1 MGEPWEPETRE
12 KGLRGLVR
20 LAELRGLAGLLELYV
35 PEGPMATAGKKKK
48 SEKKAEISTCTTA
61 QPLRVS
67 ACPGGCPKLWRA
79 GGCAMQDRD
88 RACSP
93 LCLAVSVPRDGLF
106 FLSPSITSW
115 IRQISFW
122 ICLLTISFCR
132 GEKQRSERLPVLPAP
147 QPVAA
152 GCSQNRAPRPA
163 AACRPAPCRLKEP
176 GDLILHQLGLLGGS
190 WGCWGPAHLD
200 VEVQLLPEVVVQ
212 GGHLA
217 LQALVLSGAVGQSL
231 WSGGVGGVWAGAMGT
246 ELCRLLREGRMGT
259 GTGNGAG
266 MGMGSM
272 VEGEPRT
279 VLACESSTRML
290 MSWFCSD
297 SFLCSSFSG

>member
-1 MGEPWEPETRE
+1 
-12 KGLRGLVR
+12 
-20 LAELRGLAGLLELYV
+20 
-35 PEGPMATAGKKKK
+35 
-48 SEKKAEISTCTTA
+48 
-61 QPLRVS
+61 
-67 ACPGGCPKLWRA
+67 
-79 GGCAMQDRD
+79 MQGRD

-231 WSGGVGGVWAGAMGT
+231 WSGGSEGFGQQPRARSSAGCSGKDGW
-246 ELCRLLREGRMGT
+246 GRGR
-259 GTGNGAG
+259 G
-266 MGMGSM
+266 MGQEWGWGAWWRGSP
-272 VEGEPRT
+272 VPCWPARAPRG
-279 VLACESSTRML
+279 C
-290 MSWFCSD
+290 
-297 SFLCSSFSG
+297 